1 MTQHTALA
9 HASEAWRKEVDAEA
23 ARLLNTGA
31 ARNPTEAARLAVRN
45 VQEQRASAN
54 GGKPAPI
61 LAKVA
66 DVGGPLSGRVP
77 GLDDGGPF

>member
-1 MTQHTALA
+1 MTHHTEFAQ
-9 HASEAWRKEVDAEA
+9 ASEAWRKEVDAEA
-23 ARLLNTGA
+23 ARLLNAGG
-31 ARNPTEAARLAVRN
+31 ARNPTEAHRLAVRN
-45 VQEQRASAN
+45 VQERRAAAN

-66 DVGGPLSGRVP
+66 DAGGPLSGRVP